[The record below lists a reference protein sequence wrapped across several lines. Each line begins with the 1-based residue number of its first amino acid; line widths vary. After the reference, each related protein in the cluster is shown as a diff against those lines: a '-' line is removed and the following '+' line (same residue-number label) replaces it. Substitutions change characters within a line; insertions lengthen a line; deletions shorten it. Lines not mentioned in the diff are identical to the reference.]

1 MGRRV
6 SRSYIVELLNQLY
19 LNQENDFYFCMK
31 TACIFCQTTLCFEEE
46 LREKNLIVKIRRWKI
61 GSLYILRKIQIKL
74 HYFLFKMEEKI
85 VVKYYST
92 QYGKEPYKAT
102 EDAAGYDLF
111 AAEART
117 LFPKSCTAL
126 TTEIKMAIPKGFYG
140 KIFPPSG
147 LLKNHF
153 IACDGGVIDADY
165 RGEVDVLMINHSGSY
180 YTVRFGD
187 RVAQIV
193 LMKKYDFEFERVSEL
208 SLLGGT
214 TRGENGFGSTGLEP
228 IPKKNKLEELNYKNL

>member
-1 MGRRV
+1 
-6 SRSYIVELLNQLY
+6 
-19 LNQENDFYFCMK
+19 
-31 TACIFCQTTLCFEEE
+31 
-46 LREKNLIVKIRRWKI
+46 
-61 GSLYILRKIQIKL
+61 
-74 HYFLFKMEEKI
+74 
-85 VVKYYST
+85 
-92 QYGKEPYKAT
+92 
-102 EDAAGYDLF
+102 
-111 AAEART
+111 
-117 LFPKSCTAL
+117 
-126 TTEIKMAIPKGFYG
+126 MAIPKGFYG

-214 TRGENGFGSTGLEP
+214 TRGENGFGSTALEP
-228 IPKKNKLEELNYKNL
+228 IPKKNKFEELNYKNL